1 MGASPPSTPPQPA
14 QAAETVRADGSEFP
28 VELAI
33 TRVKADG
40 RPSFTGYLR
49 DITERK
55 HVEADREEALPASAS
70 RWSADA
76 SSTASRTTSWRRSRT
91 SLRTP
96 LTSIRGY
103 LQLLLEGEAGE
114 LSPEQADFLAVVD
127 RNSERL
133 LQLVGD
139 LLFVARVEARKIML
153 AREDADLRE
162 LVRDCVESAR
172 PLAERKGITLNFASE
187 PLPRVLGDRSRLAQ
201 LADNLLANAIKFT
214 AAGGRVDVRASAPNG
229 TAVLEMS
236 DTGIGIARADQEKV
250 FERFFRTRA
259 ASEQAIQGTG
269 LSLSISKAIA
279 EAHSGSI
286 TVESDEG
293 KGTSFRVELPLADR
307 RDRVKE
313 TASA

>member
-28 VELAI
+28 VEL
-33 TRVKADG
+33 TRGKADR

-55 HVEADREEALPASAS
+55 HVEAEREEALARERKQVERLRELDRLEDDFVATVSHE
-70 RWSADA
+70 
-76 SSTASRTTSWRRSRT
+76 
-91 SLRTP
+91 LRTP